1 MNPPACTPQDID
13 HAAQRLQGIAHQTPV
28 FTSRCVDERTG
39 SQVFFKAENLQRT
52 GSFKF
57 RGAYHALSRLS
68 EPQRAAGVVTYSS
81 GNHGQAIA
89 LAGQLLHIP
98 TTIVMPTD
106 APQVKQAAVRS
117 YGAAI
122 VLYDRAQENRETI
135 AQQLHET
142 QGATL
147 IPPFNHPDVIAGQG
161 TVARELIEAVGSL
174 DLLLVC
180 CGGGGLLSGCAIAT
194 KHTLPHCRVIGVE
207 PAAGDDGVRSFHS
220 KTLQTVANPDTIADG
235 ARTPSLGDL
244 TFPIILSHVD
254 DMVSVTDA
262 QLLDTL
268 TYLWTRLKLV
278 IEPTG
283 VLGAAALLQ
292 GVVRAPGQRVGV
304 ILSGGNVDL
313 ATLLGVVNR
322 GEWGHLA
329 DEVVRD

>member
-1 MNPPACTPQDID
+1 
-13 HAAQRLQGIAHQTPV
+13 
-28 FTSRCVDERTG
+28 VDERTG
-39 SQVFFKAENLQRT
+39 CQVFFKAENLQRT

-68 EPQRAAGVVTYSS
+68 PEQREAGVVTYSS

-89 LAGQLLHIP
+89 LAGQLLQIP
-98 TTIVMPTD
+98 TTIAMPQD
-106 APQVKQAAVRS
+106 APPVKRAAAQG
-117 YGAAI
+117 YGASI
-122 VLYDRAQENRETI
+122 ILYDRATENRETV
-135 AQQLHET
+135 AQQLCDT

-161 TVARELIEAVGSL
+161 TAARELIAAVGAL

-194 KHTLPHCRVIGVE
+194 KQALPDCRVIGVE

-220 KTLQTVANPDTIADG
+220 KTLQTVENPDTIADG
-235 ARTPSLGDL
+235 ARTPSLGEL
-244 TFPIILSHVD
+244 TLPLILTHVD

-268 TYLWTRLKLV
+268 VYLWTRLKLV

-283 VLGAAALLQ
+283 VLAAAALLH
-292 GVVRAPGQRVGV
+292 GVVSAPGQRVGV

-313 ATLLGVVNR
+313 ASLCGLLNS
-322 GEWGHLA
+322 
-329 DEVVRD
+329 